1 MRWKTIWIPA
11 GLAAVACAVWAF
23 AVHSGDTAGSYR
35 TVPMERGTVESIV
48 ASTGTL
54 QATETVEVGTQVSGQ
69 IAHLYMDFNDRV
81 KEGDLLARI
90 DPTLL
95 QQEVA
100 SAQANVQRNR
110 AEQSQALRTLERNRL
125 LHAEK
130 VMTDSELEQ
139 AEYAHEVAQAT
150 LTAAEVALERAR
162 RNLSYSE
169 IRAPSDGVIV
179 DRSVDVGQT
188 VAASLQAPTLFVL
201 ARDLSEMEILAAV
214 DESDIGRIHQG
225 QEVRFTVQAHGDQA
239 FTGEVEQVRL
249 QSKTQEN
256 VVSYSVV
263 VRVNNADGRLLPGM
277 TATAEFLI
285 ARATDVLKVPNAA
298 LRFQP
303 NAAVRALADVERT
316 GAAGG
321 AQALLWSLDA
331 DGIPRAVLVSTGLT
345 DGQYTEVSGPEL
357 QEGMQVI
364 AAAITSGAAQP
375 AAANPFQGQRTM
387 APGGPPRGF

>member
-1 MRWKTIWIPA
+1 
-11 GLAAVACAVWAF
+11 
-23 AVHSGDTAGSYR
+23 
-35 TVPMERGTVESIV
+35 MERGTVESIV

-69 IAHLYMDFNDRV
+69 IAHLYVDFNDRV

-225 QEVRFTVQAHGDQA
+225 QEVRFTVQAHGNQA